1 MVSFIYFLLLLILFL
16 VPFVVIYFHQ
26 HINLRLSQADLPFK
40 TPDVLNIYLIVA
52 IHFFSR
58 IAFGTTWLTSFTLI
72 ISLIGLGMVA
82 YLLYKKKTIVYT
94 RFFKV
99 WWRIVFLVAFVFY
112 LISAI
117 AALVGV
123 LI

>member
-1 MVSFIYFLLLLILFL
+1 MTFIYFLLLLLLFL

-26 HINLRLSQADLPFK
+26 RINLILSQANLPFK
-40 TPDVLNIYLIVA
+40 TPDVLNIYLIIG

-72 ISLIGLGMVA
+72 ISLIGLAMVA
-82 YLLYKKKTIVYT
+82 YLIYKKKPIDYT

-99 WWRIVFLVAFVFY
+99 WWRIVFLVSFVFY
-112 LISAI
+112 LISGIASLVAI
-117 AALVGV
+117 LN
-123 LI
+123 